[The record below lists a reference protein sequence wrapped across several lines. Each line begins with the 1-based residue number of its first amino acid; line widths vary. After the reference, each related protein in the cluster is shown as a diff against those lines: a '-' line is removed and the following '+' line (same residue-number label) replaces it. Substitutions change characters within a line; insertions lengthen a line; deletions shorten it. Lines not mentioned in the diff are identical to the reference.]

1 MRIGIDATALPPEPV
16 GAGNYIIHLVRAL
29 ASLDCDDE
37 WVIFAQNHARD
48 LIGVPAC
55 DRLEWRLIPDQS
67 PARRL
72 AWEQARFPAIIQESR
87 LELLHSPHYTRPVR
101 LSCASVVTLHDMTFF
116 LYPHLHTR
124 IKRLFFP
131 RMIRF
136 SASHADALITIS
148 DHTRRDAIRILQVPE
163 EKITSIPLGIH
174 PDFHP
179 IQDQHTLDICREKYR
194 LPQTFILY
202 VGLVEPRKKP
212 ACAVRGIPA
221 TAPALP
227 ASPAG
232 DRRSDGLG
240 VEQVMQQVK
249 QLGLQDKLI
258 FTGYVDASDLPQVY
272 NLAQVFVYPSRYEG
286 FGFPPLEAMACG
298 TPTITSAVSAM
309 LDHVGQAAVLVEPD
323 NPQALSAAIFD
334 LLTQPE
340 KRQRLALAGPQQAAR
355 FSWTETAR
363 QTRALYQKVLSER

>member
-29 ASLDCDDE
+29 ASLDSDDE
-37 WVIFAQNHARD
+37 WVIFAQEHARN

-72 AWEQARFPAIIQESR
+72 AWEQARFPSIIQESR

-116 LYPHLHTR
+116 LYPQLHTR

-131 RMIRF
+131 RMIRY
-136 SASHADALITIS
+136 SARHADALITIS
-148 DHTRRDAIRILQVPE
+148 DHTRRDAIRILHIPE
-163 EKITSIPLGIH
+163 DKITSIPLGIH

-179 IQDQHTLDICREKYR
+179 IQDQHALDICREKYR

-202 VGLVEPRKKP
+202 VGLVEPRKN
-212 ACAVRGIPA
+212 
-221 TAPALP
+221 LP
-227 ASPAG
+227 VLFEAYQQLLQRCQPPPLVIAG
-232 DRRSDGLG
+232 RMGWG

-258 FTGYVDASDLPQVY
+258 FPGYVDASDLPQVY

-323 NPQALSAAIFD
+323 NPQALSAAIFG

-340 KRQRLALAGPQQAAR
+340 KCKRLALAGPQQAAR
-355 FSWTETAR
+355 FTWAETAR
-363 QTRALYQKVLSER
+363 QTRALYQKVLSKR